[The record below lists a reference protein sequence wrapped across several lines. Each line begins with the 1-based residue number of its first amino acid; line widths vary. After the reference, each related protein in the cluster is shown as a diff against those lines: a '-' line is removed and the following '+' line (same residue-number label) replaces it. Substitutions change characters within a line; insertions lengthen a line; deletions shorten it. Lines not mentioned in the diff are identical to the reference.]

1 MSLPI
6 KFVTGYANQSLDGSP
21 CATALLANPFAHQLA
36 HASQMGDMSLAD
48 GAMNPGRLFEPSHD
62 PNSDLP
68 PTVGVVILNSL
79 TRPLRLA
86 ESFFPQ
92 TEYSSGGQGSQRL
105 YPAITQ
111 PDGSL
116 INHMIPAAQPYPS
129 PMSHLDAKGNP
140 ALMGGVG
147 YYSFERNYDSSMGFG
162 YGPGTNTTI
171 AGALGFSTSDDGSGP
186 LVGVAFRVKI
196 PPGFRQSGIWSAGF
210 STVKADVM
218 PGTLPNVLTPLFPNF
233 AQDGKY
239 AGYVDPNPVSK
250 LYDTSTGSDAL
261 TIWACITP
269 TDGFTVT
276 VWVRDL
282 SSTLG

>member
-1 MSLPI
+1 MTPPV
-6 KFVTGYANQSLDGSP
+6 KVVFGYANQSLDGNP
-21 CATALLANPFAHQLA
+21 CPTALLANPFAHQLA
-36 HASQMGDMSLAD
+36 YASQMGDMKLAD
-48 GAMNPGRLFEPSHD
+48 GTMNPGRLFEPAHD
-62 PNSDLP
+62 PNSLIP

-79 TRPLRLA
+79 TRPLKLV

-92 TEYSSGGQGSQRL
+92 TEYSNGGQGSQSL
-105 YPAITQ
+105 YPSTRQ

-129 PMSHLDAKGNP
+129 PMSHLDAQGHP

-171 AGALGFSTSDDGSGP
+171 AGAMGFSTSEDGSGP
-186 LVGVAFRVKI
+186 LVAVAFRVKI
-196 PPGFRQSGIWSAGF
+196 PPGFRQTGIWEAGF
-210 STVKADVM
+210 STVKADVL
-218 PGTLPNVLTPLFPNF
+218 PGTLANVLTPLFPNF

-250 LYDTSTGSDAL
+250 LDDKGPGPGGL

-276 VWVRDL
+276 VWVRDI
-282 SSTLG
+282 SSTLR